1 MSRDAPTGID
11 GATAPAVLRLGRA
24 PLVGRQR
31 ELAALE
37 QALAEARLGRPTL
50 ALLAGEPGIGKSRL
64 LEEFPPSGQSGDSI
78 VLRGGATQS
87 EGMPPY
93 LPLLEALGEY
103 IALAP
108 PDDLRRGLGADA
120 AVLAR
125 LLPEIA
131 SRLRES
137 FEPPHAIPPEQERL
151 RLYEV
156 VAGLLSHIAGARGS
170 LILAL
175 DDLQWA
181 DAATCELLLYVMPR
195 LAARAAPV
203 LVVTACRDDET
214 SENVPLE
221 RLISELNRRR
231 LLLHVTLRR
240 LDSLES
246 RQLAAAL
253 LHGDLAE
260 DVSSI
265 VHDQG
270 EGNPFFEEELLR
282 ALVDERRL
290 VYRDGRWHFDGVNR
304 RVLPRGIVDAVRV
317 RLARLPAE
325 TVEALRVAAVVGRRH
340 QVRVVAAVLERDPE
354 VVEDLVLAG
363 VGAGFL
369 RPDSDGGYAFVHDKV
384 REAVLVELGGERRRR
399 LHLAIGNALQA
410 EEVTPRLLPD
420 LAYHFVQAGDR
431 QRGVDYAL
439 ATGEAA
445 LTSYAAADALRQ
457 FCAALELLSNARD
470 VPRRVGVLLRIGQA
484 ATHIGDYR
492 EAATRYQ
499 AAAAEATRQAK
510 VILLRAR
517 GTGSAACAGARRTS
531 RERVLP
537 SSGRS
542 SSSDQER
549 RAKWPRRCSN

>member
-1 MSRDAPTGID
+1 MSRDALTGID
-11 GATAPAVLRLGRA
+11 DATAPAVLRLGRA

-221 RLISELNRRR
+221 RLISELNSRR

-282 ALVDERRL
+282 ALVDERRWSIATAVGTSMASITACCHAGSSMPFACGSPGCPL
-290 VYRDGRWHFDGVNR
+290 KQSR
-304 RVLPRGIVDAVRV
+304 RCGW
-317 RLARLPAE
+317 
-325 TVEALRVAAVVGRRH
+325 RRSS
-340 QVRVVAAVLERDPE
+340 V
-354 VVEDLVLAG
+354 
-363 VGAGFL
+363 
-369 RPDSDGGYAFVHDKV
+369 
-384 REAVLVELGGERRRR
+384 
-399 LHLAIGNALQA
+399 
-410 EEVTPRLLPD
+410 
-420 LAYHFVQAGDR
+420 
-431 QRGVDYAL
+431 
-439 ATGEAA
+439 
-445 LTSYAAADALRQ
+445 
-457 FCAALELLSNARD
+457 
-470 VPRRVGVLLRIGQA
+470 
-484 ATHIGDYR
+484 
-492 EAATRYQ
+492 AATRCASLRQ
-499 AAAAEATRQAK
+499 CSSATQKWWRTSCWPGW
-510 VILLRAR
+510 VRASCVPTPTA
-517 GTGSAACAGARRTS
+517 GTPSYTIRCARRCWWSLAASVGVGSTS
-531 RERVLP
+531 L
-537 SSGRS
+537 SAMRS
-542 SSSDQER
+542 R
-549 RAKWPRRCSN
+549 RRK

>member
-1 MSRDAPTGID
+1 
-11 GATAPAVLRLGRA
+11 
-24 PLVGRQR
+24 
-31 ELAALE
+31 
-37 QALAEARLGRPTL
+37 
-50 ALLAGEPGIGKSRL
+50 
-64 LEEFPPSGQSGDSI
+64 
-78 VLRGGATQS
+78 
-87 EGMPPY
+87 
-93 LPLLEALGEY
+93 
-103 IALAP
+103 
-108 PDDLRRGLGADA
+108 
-120 AVLAR
+120 
-125 LLPEIA
+125 
-131 SRLRES
+131 
-137 FEPPHAIPPEQERL
+137 
-151 RLYEV
+151 
-156 VAGLLSHIAGARGS
+156 
-170 LILAL
+170 
-175 DDLQWA
+175 
-181 DAATCELLLYVMPR
+181 
-195 LAARAAPV
+195 
-203 LVVTACRDDET
+203 
-214 SENVPLE
+214 
-221 RLISELNRRR
+221 
-231 LLLHVTLRR
+231 
-240 LDSLES
+240 
-246 RQLAAAL
+246 
-253 LHGDLAE
+253 
-260 DVSSI
+260 
-265 VHDQG
+265 
-270 EGNPFFEEELLR
+270 
-282 ALVDERRL
+282 
-290 VYRDGRWHFDGVNR
+290 
-304 RVLPRGIVDAVRV
+304 
-317 RLARLPAE
+317 
-325 TVEALRVAAVVGRRH
+325 
-340 QVRVVAAVLERDPE
+340 VLERDPE